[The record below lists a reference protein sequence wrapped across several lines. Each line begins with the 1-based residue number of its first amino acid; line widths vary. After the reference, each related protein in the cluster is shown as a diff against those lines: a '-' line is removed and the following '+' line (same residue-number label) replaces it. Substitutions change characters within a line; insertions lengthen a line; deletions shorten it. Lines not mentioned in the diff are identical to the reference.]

1 MAPRRPGSH
10 PDPGG
15 CRARRMAAVSD
26 GGDIQGDWWT
36 LTAEAV
42 VGAVAGGGDPG
53 LACAR
58 FGRQWAQDGA
68 SLPETLADLTR
79 LYLAAGRT
87 EPPYGAVSVCVAW
100 AEESVQFLGALSCED
115 PLTGLATMAH
125 LRTRL
130 SELYRGAE
138 RGARPL
144 LVTHA
149 LLVVDLP
156 DGHLDPWARAFRLAD
171 VGRCLRAVLSG
182 GETIARAARSRV
194 VAVVDRGSDLPR
206 SVAALRRLLADWP
219 IAPAGAHVIGAE
231 VFGAEWFGAEVRVE
245 ALPRSAE
252 SAARL
257 LDELA
262 GPRS

>member
-26 GGDIQGDWWT
+26 GGDTQGAWWT
-36 LTAEAV
+36 PTAEAV
-42 VGAVAGGGDPG
+42 VAAVAGGRDPG
-53 LACAR
+53 PACAR
-58 FGRQWAQDGA
+58 FGRQRAEDGA

-79 LYLAAGRT
+79 LYLVAGWT
-87 EPPYGAVSVCVAW
+87 EPPYGAVHSVCVAW

-130 SELYRGAE
+130 SELYRSAE

-171 VGRCLRAVLSG
+171 AGRCLRAVLSG
-182 GETIARAARSRV
+182 GETIARAGRSRV
-194 VAVVDRGSDLPR
+194 VVVVDRGSDLPH

-219 IAPAGAHVIGAE
+219 IAPDGMS
-231 VFGAEWFGAEVRVE
+231 GAEVRLE